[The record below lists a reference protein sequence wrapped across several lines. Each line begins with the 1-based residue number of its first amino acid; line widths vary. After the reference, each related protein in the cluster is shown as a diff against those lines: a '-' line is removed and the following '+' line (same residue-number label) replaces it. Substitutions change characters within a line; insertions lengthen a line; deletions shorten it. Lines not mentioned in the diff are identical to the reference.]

1 MARPV
6 GLSTRFFGAYLLL
19 GVAAGAAIGSSIV
32 LAQRPA
38 PKPPP
43 PWSSWK
49 PAAASIKDQEL
60 QIADHVGRSYRLPSG
75 SQPINVKVSSPTGG
89 QTLRAIGVPTT
100 PKPKSL
106 SDFALFDNANEQ
118 SVFFALCGD
127 GGNCKISEGTPSQA
141 RGPVLRREALEL
153 ALYTFEY
160 SPPVENVVVFL
171 PPGPGQEKPTSTLF
185 LRRSDLSSRLHEP
198 LRQTLPQARPPVPGQ
213 IRSAELKTVN
223 DLTGDKRY
231 RYVGVFKAP
240 DFGRMVVLRPGA

>member
-60 QIADHVGRSYRLPSG
+60 QIADYVGRSYRLQTG
-75 SQPINVKVSSPTGG
+75 GQLTNVKVSSPTGG
-89 QTLRAIGVPTT
+89 QTLRAIGIPTT

-106 SDFALFDNANEQ
+106 SDFELFDSANEQ

-127 GGNCKISEGTPSQA
+127 GANCKITEGTPSRA
-141 RGPVLRREALEL
+141 RGTVLRREALEL

-160 SPPVENVVVFL
+160 SMPIENVVVFF
-171 PPGPGQEKPTSTLF
+171 PPGPGQKKPTSALF
-185 LRRSDLSSRLHEP
+185 LRRSDLSSHLDKP
-198 LRQTLPQARPPVPGQ
+198 LRRTLPEARPPLPGQ
-213 IRSAELKTVN
+213 IQPVELKTVN

-231 RYVGVFKAP
+231 RYIGVYSAP